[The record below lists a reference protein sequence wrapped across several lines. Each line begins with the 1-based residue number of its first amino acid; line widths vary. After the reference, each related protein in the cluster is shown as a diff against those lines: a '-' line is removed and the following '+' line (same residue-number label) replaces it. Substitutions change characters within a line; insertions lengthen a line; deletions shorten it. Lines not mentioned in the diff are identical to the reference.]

1 MKISEHL
8 LLEIRT
14 NSFVENELMI
24 SGSDFSNEDMLKLLN
39 ALKLNNRIKKII
51 FWEIERIDEEYFT
64 LLASL
69 TNLETII
76 FSESYLTNS
85 GARELLK
92 SKVKS
97 LYLNSNNLNDTCLE
111 GIEDNKTLIELS
123 LCANE
128 FTEIGIEMLSKHKSI
143 KKLMLAQCNL
153 HDSSTP
159 YLCAM
164 KSLEILDL
172 DHNMITD
179 VGFKNLND
187 SNIKEI
193 YLGSNWND
201 NLIKHITPERLQLRE
216 CAKRPSPTP
225 AFEASKKREKLEREK
240 PERKEQAEKEAAD
253 AEVEASSK
261 RLKPFTG
268 T

>member
-1 MKISEHL
+1 MNIISDLYGENMKITEQL

-14 NSFVENELMI
+14 NSFVENELMV
-24 SGSDFSNEDMLKLLN
+24 GGPDVHNEDILKLLN
-39 ALKLNNRIKKII
+39 ALKLNNRIKKIV
-51 FWEIERIDEEYFT
+51 FLEIEAIDEECFT

-128 FTEIGIEMLSKHKSI
+128 FTDSGIEMLSNNKSI
-143 KKLMLAQCNL
+143 KILMLAQCYLYDN
-153 HDSSTP
+153 STP
-159 YLCAM
+159 YLGAM

-179 VGFKNLND
+179 VGFKNLNE

-193 YLGSNWND
+193 YLGKNWNE
-201 NLIKHITPERLQLRE
+201 NLIEKITPERLQLRE
-216 CAKRPSPTP
+216 RAKQPSPTP
-225 AFEASKKREKLEREK
+225 AFEARKKREKLER
-240 PERKEQAEKEAAD
+240 KEEVEKEETEQV
-253 AEVEASSK
+253 EVSSK
-261 RLKPFTG
+261 R
-268 T
+268 